1 MLEENDDDY
10 DGPDAYV
17 DEEDDAVLD
26 LEDLQDSIQER
37 TGVAQESPMLRQILL
52 SLFNPQNTHQTD
64 TSDGDGNGSEP
75 RQLRAIS
82 IQDLQRLLN
91 SHPAESDYEEEDD
104 DEIENVGEWHQSWF
118 PPHKE
123 PQQPGVELL
132 MGGEFGSVSS
142 NIRSRRNKRSI
153 SQMIFDQ
160 SSRPRG
166 AISREHMTSELIPNT
181 NGIAV
186 ASYAANVYSGQFS
199 KDSSFYYTC
208 CQDFRLHIY
217 DMTSPP
223 SPYVKR
229 SRNIWRSATGVWDD
243 NDRDHDTTL
252 KILKTIQ
259 GCPGRW
265 TITDSHL
272 SPDNERQ
279 AIASFLPTML
289 TSPTVYMTSTLDSSV
304 TQTPISFQ
312 EPNQRQRA
320 RPHWGWDDEDSFG
333 IWSCRFSADGNE
345 VVAGGS
351 GQIFVY
357 DLLADRR
364 TVKIIAHEDDVNS
377 CCWADTASG
386 NVLISASDD
395 TFLKVWD
402 RRSLGASQKP
412 SGVLVGHTE
421 GITNVSAKGD
431 GRYIISNGKDQALRL
446 WDLRKMCSSEDFDNG
461 ASRVYRTH
469 GFDYRY
475 GNYPKPKR
483 AAHPRDCSVMTYRG
497 HAVLRTLIRCHFSPA
512 ETTGGRYIYSGS
524 ADGKIHIWSLDGRIV
539 QVLDRSKTSA
549 MTSDPSEVCT
559 LPNSARSTVCVRDVS
574 WNGNEPMMMSAGWDG
589 GHSSSKSVVARH
601 EWRGLS
607 NMSYG
612 LEDWIEKQNIERDER
627 ATRTRQTLRS
637 GLRGASNFIRYATSS
652 KIALSS
658 SLYGFPPGYFVI
670 RNLGNGRL
678 WDVCGDDVED
688 SAEILLWPEK
698 EKSLVETLR
707 NPDANN
713 QVFFIDTSGALCS
726 RSSGHAIDIEG
737 DRLVLRHRRP
747 ISQPYP
753 NEYSHPLPRFSYSSE
768 TQQITAS
775 FQCDPAY
782 PPPAA
787 QNSIAWMRKTYVLS
801 SIPMPKPK
809 SLLDN
814 ASAFLSS
821 AVTTPISF
829 FSGGTAQRK
838 ATPEDVFSGDIDLTE
853 DETLEQ
859 DRGVEGDADDSSEL
873 LRKLRVLTISQ
884 RDAPPEGESAR
895 KRRQWQILP
904 LRTSAAHRRL
914 LK

>member
-1 MLEENDDDY
+1 MSEYDRIDFEMLEEGDDDY
-10 DGPDAYV
+10 YGPDAYV
-17 DEEDDAVLD
+17 DEEDDTVLD
-26 LEDLQDSIQER
+26 VEDLQDSIQER
-37 TGVAQESPMLRQILL
+37 TGVAQESPMLRQIFLCE
-52 SLFNPQNTHQTD
+52 FTHY
-64 TSDGDGNGSEP
+64 
-75 RQLRAIS
+75 RLRTIS

-91 SHPAESDYEEEDD
+91 SRSVESPTDYEEDD
-104 DEIENVGEWHQSWF
+104 DDDDEMETVGEWHQPWF

-123 PQQPGVELL
+123 PQQLGVELL

-142 NIRSRRNKRSI
+142 KIRSRRNKRNI
-153 SQMIFDQ
+153 SRMILDQ

-166 AISREHMTSELIPNT
+166 AISRENMTSGLIPNT
-181 NGIAV
+181 NGTAV
-186 ASYAANVYSGQFS
+186 ASYAANVYCGQFS
-199 KDSSFYYTC
+199 K
-208 CQDFRLHIY
+208 DFRLHIY

-223 SPYVKR
+223 SPYMKR
-229 SRNIWRSATGVWDD
+229 QRNPRRSATGVWDD
-243 NDRDHDTTL
+243 SDRDHDTTL

-259 GCPGRW
+259 GCTGRW

-279 AIASFLPTML
+279 VI
-289 TSPTVYMTSTLDSSV
+289 SPTVYMTSTLDSSV
-304 TQTPISFQ
+304 TQTAISFKD
-312 EPNQRQRA
+312 PNQRQRA
-320 RPHWGWDDEDSFG
+320 RAHWGWDEDAFG

-461 ASRVYRTH
+461 ASP
-469 GFDYRY
+469 Y
-475 GNYPKPKR
+475 GHYPKPKR

-512 ETTGGRYIYSGS
+512 ETTGGQYIYSGS

-549 MTSDPSEVCT
+549 MSFDPSAEECR
-559 LPNSARSTVCVRDVS
+559 LPTSTHSTVCVRDVS

-589 GHSSSKSVVARH
+589 GHSLSKSVVARH
-601 EWRGLS
+601 EWKGLS
-607 NMSYG
+607 KMSYG
-612 LEDWIEKQNIERDER
+612 LEDWMEKQN
-627 ATRTRQTLRS
+627 
-637 GLRGASNFIRYATSS
+637 
-652 KIALSS
+652 
-658 SLYGFPPGYFVI
+658 LYGFPPGYFVI
-670 RNLGNGRL
+670 RNLANGRL
-678 WDVCGDDVED
+678 WDVGGDDVED
-688 SAEILLWPEK
+688 GVEILLWPEK

-713 QVFFIDTSGALCS
+713 QVFFIDTSG
-726 RSSGHAIDIEG
+726 

-753 NEYSHPLPRFSYSSE
+753 NEYSHPLPRFSYSRE
-768 TQQITAS
+768 TQQITSS

-787 QNSIAWMRKTYVLS
+787 QTSTAWMRKTYVLS

-821 AVTTPISF
+821 AVITPISF

-859 DRGVEGDADDSSEL
+859 DRGVEGEADDSSEL
-873 LRKLRVLTISQ
+873 LRKLRVLMIGQ
-884 RDAPPEGESAR
+884 RDAPVQGENAR

-904 LRTSAAHRRL
+904 LRTSAAHRRPL
-914 LK
+914 

>member
-1 MLEENDDDY
+1 MSEYDRIDFEMQEEDEDDY

-26 LEDLQDSIQER
+26 LEDLQDSTQEP
-37 TGVAQESPMLRQILL
+37 TGVAQPEPPMLRQIFL
-52 SLFNPQNTHQTD
+52 SLFNSQSRTD
-64 TSDGDGNGSEP
+64 TGGGGNGSEP
-75 RQLRAIS
+75 RQLRTVS

-91 SHPAESDYEEEDD
+91 SRSVESPTDYEDDDDDD
-104 DEIENVGEWHQSWF
+104 DEIENVGEWHQPWF

-142 NIRSRRNKRSI
+142 KIRSRRNKRNI
-153 SQMIFDQ
+153 SQMILDQ
-160 SSRPRG
+160 PSRPRG
-166 AISREHMTSELIPNT
+166 ALSRENMTSELIPNT
-181 NGIAV
+181 NGTAV
-186 ASYAANVYSGQFS
+186 ASYAANVYCGQFS

-223 SPYVKR
+223 SPYMKR
-229 SRNIWRSATGVWDD
+229 QRNLRRSATGVWDD
-243 NDRDHDTTL
+243 SDRNHDTTL

-259 GCPGRW
+259 GCTGRW

-272 SPDNERQ
+272 SPDNERM
-279 AIASFLPTML
+279 IYSSI
-289 TSPTVYMTSTLDSSV
+289 SPIVYMTSTLDSSV

-312 EPNQRQRA
+312 DPNQRQRA
-320 RPHWGWDDEDSFG
+320 RAHWGWDEDSFG

-461 ASRVYRTH
+461 ADRDFRLR

-475 GNYPKPKR
+475 GHYPKPKR

-512 ETTGGRYIYSGS
+512 ETTGGQYIYSGS

-539 QVLDRSKTSA
+539 QILDRSKTSA
-549 MTSDPSEVCT
+549 MAFDPSAEECI
-559 LPNSARSTVCVRDVS
+559 LPNSTRNTVCVRDVS

-589 GHSSSKSVVARH
+589 GHSLSKSVVARH

-607 NMSYG
+607 KMSYG
-612 LEDWIEKQNIERDER
+612 LEDWMEKQNIERGER
-627 ATRTRQTLRS
+627 ATRTRRTLRVP
-637 GLRGASNFIRYATSS
+637 GAF
-652 KIALSS
+652 
-658 SLYGFPPGYFVI
+658 
-670 RNLGNGRL
+670 
-678 WDVCGDDVED
+678 D
-688 SAEILLWPEK
+688 SEE
-698 EKSLVETLR
+698 
-707 NPDANN
+707 ND
-713 QVFFIDTSGALCS
+713 
-726 RSSGHAIDIEG
+726 
-737 DRLVLRHRRP
+737 
-747 ISQPYP
+747 
-753 NEYSHPLPRFSYSSE
+753 
-768 TQQITAS
+768 
-775 FQCDPAY
+775 
-782 PPPAA
+782 
-787 QNSIAWMRKTYVLS
+787 
-801 SIPMPKPK
+801 
-809 SLLDN
+809 
-814 ASAFLSS
+814 
-821 AVTTPISF
+821 
-829 FSGGTAQRK
+829 
-838 ATPEDVFSGDIDLTE
+838 
-853 DETLEQ
+853 
-859 DRGVEGDADDSSEL
+859 
-873 LRKLRVLTISQ
+873 
-884 RDAPPEGESAR
+884 
-895 KRRQWQILP
+895 
-904 LRTSAAHRRL
+904 
-914 LK
+914 